1 MNIENFVNETETAN
15 MALENTHYGAAAIEE
30 MLSGGPKKIFFAGIG
45 GISMCSLARVSQLR
59 GHTVS
64 GYDRAQSDITCQ
76 LTECGITVYYEGDCP
91 YLPYP

>member
-45 GISMCSLARVSQLR
+45 NSWIFNSNKVRYANEVIFDHSYILFIPPHHRHLQGEI
-59 GHTVS
+59 
-64 GYDRAQSDITCQ
+64 
-76 LTECGITVYYEGDCP
+76 
-91 YLPYP
+91 YLLLH